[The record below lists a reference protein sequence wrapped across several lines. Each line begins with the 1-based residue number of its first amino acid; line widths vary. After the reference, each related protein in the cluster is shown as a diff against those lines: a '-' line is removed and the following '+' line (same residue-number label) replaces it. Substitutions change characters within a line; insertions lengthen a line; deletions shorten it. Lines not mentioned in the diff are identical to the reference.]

1 MERPMTT
8 EELFEKICSLLKEK
22 GKLPDILD
30 YHLGPILPKPIT
42 IYAFDVRNNLD
53 YGGSE
58 GIYLDL
64 TLKCCEGK
72 TTCFKDL
79 GTFKTLGTS
88 DQDMHIMAALLADF
102 MIEATRYI
110 NANLDDFTWEGADVH
125 PVDDSGEKALWGYS
139 CHTMED
145 TLKKKDELLKKF
157 QKVVV
162 RDNATRKEIV
172 YSRERKHLG

>member
-1 MERPMTT
+1 
-8 EELFEKICSLLKEK
+8 
-22 GKLPDILD
+22 
-30 YHLGPILPKPIT
+30 
-42 IYAFDVRNNLD
+42 
-53 YGGSE
+53 
-58 GIYLDL
+58 
-64 TLKCCEGK
+64 
-72 TTCFKDL
+72 
-79 GTFKTLGTS
+79 
-88 DQDMHIMAALLADF
+88 MHIMAALLADF
-102 MIEATRYI
+102 MIESTRYI

-145 TLKKKDELLKKF
+145 TLKKKDELLKIF

>member
-8 EELFEKICSLLKEK
+8 GELFEKICSLLKEK

-30 YHLGPILPKPIT
+30 YHLGPIQPKPIT
-42 IYAFDVRNNLD
+42 NYAFDVRNNLD

-64 TLKCCEGK
+64 TLECCEGK

-102 MIEATRYI
+102 MIESTRYI
-110 NANLDDFTWEGADVH
+110 NANLDDFTWEGANVY
-125 PVDDSGEKALWGYS
+125 PVDDSGKKANWGYS
-139 CHTMED
+139 CHTMESA
-145 TLKKKDELLKKF
+145 LKKKDELLEKF

-162 RDNATRKEIV
+162 RDNATRKETV
-172 YSRERKHLG
+172 YARKYVN